1 VGPKVDTVE
10 RALFPEI
17 YDQEGGD
24 GILPWQEIKRMVETG
39 RISASPDVPESQI
52 QPASIDLRLGP
63 RAYRVQGS
71 FLKGRSATLLTRV
84 HELTDDT
91 IDLTQPTPPLL
102 ERGVV
107 YIIPLLERLNL
118 PSDVSGIAN
127 PKSTTGRLDIFTRL
141 ITECG
146 DEFDKVP
153 KNYSGEL
160 YVEVSSRTFPIRLRA
175 GMKLNQLRFV
185 RGAAAGLRNGALRDL
200 AKKTPLVYGTDGTPI
215 TDQIARGDGVGIE
228 ITVDLTGDGSSPVAY
243 KAKESQRALELDKIN
258 HYDPADYWE
267 ALPTP
272 RSGYIILDTNGFY
285 LLASKHKVSVPL
297 THAAEMVAYDAS
309 MGEFRV
315 HYAGFFDPGFGYGAN
330 GEIRGTK
337 AVLEVRAYE
346 VPILLED
353 DHLVGRL
360 NYFPM
365 AATPKRVYG
374 SSIGS
379 SYQEQGLALSK
390 QFRRSDRQVD
400 VTSGP
405 SSSLMTA

>member
-1 VGPKVDTVE
+1 MVG
-10 RALFPEI
+10 
-17 YDQEGGD
+17 
-24 GILPWQEIKRMVETG
+24 TG

-63 RAYRVQGS
+63 KAYRVQGS

-84 HELTDDT
+84 QELVDDT

-118 PSDVSGIAN
+118 PHDVYGIAN

-146 DEFDKVP
+146 NEFDRVP
-153 KNYSGEL
+153 KKYSGEL
-160 YVEVSSRTFPIRLRA
+160 YLEVSSRTFPIRARV

-185 RGAAAGLRNGALRDL
+185 RGDSDRVRNGALRDL
-200 AKKTPLVYGTDGTPI
+200 AKRHPLIYEADGSPSTNHI
-215 TDQIARGDGVGIE
+215 GDGIE
-228 ITVDLTGDGSSPVAY
+228 ITVDLAGDGSSTVVAY
-243 KAKESQRALELDKIN
+243 KAKDSQRAIELDKIN

-267 ALPTP
+267 SISTP
-272 RSGYIILDTNGFY
+272 RRGYIILDTNGFY
-285 LLASKHKVSVPL
+285 LLTSKSKVSVPL
-297 THAAEMVAYDAS
+297 THAAEMVAYDAR

-330 GEIRGTK
+330 GEIPGTK

-360 NYFPM
+360 HYYLM
-365 AATPKRVYG
+365 AATPNRVYG

-379 SYQEQGLALSK
+379 FYQQQGLALSK
-390 QFRRSDRQVD
+390 QFRRADAPRD
-400 VTSGP
+400 CASGP
-405 SSSLMTA
+405 TPSLATA